1 MAKEK
6 FEEALGRLEDIVKKM
21 EAGDMTLEESLKAFE
36 EGIKL
41 VRLCSRKLDEAER
54 RVEILLKQEEELVIK
69 PFKVEENES
78 ECSLEQYLA
87 VVRLSQASVTCKT
100 EQSFIPSSKAL
111 RFRGSCLLSFFF
123 TMYSNRPKLLGGYF

>member
-21 EAGDMTLEESLKAFE
+21 EAGEMSLEESLKAFE

-41 VRLCSRKLDEAER
+41 ARLCSRKLDEAER

-78 ECSLEQYLA
+78 ES
-87 VVRLSQASVTCKT
+87 
-100 EQSFIPSSKAL
+100 
-111 RFRGSCLLSFFF
+111 
-123 TMYSNRPKLLGGYF
+123 